1 MIRTSVAFSNPKDF
15 IDYFRLL
22 YYAVCN
28 EKPDDLKKL
37 QSQKFTVREMEILV
51 GRSKSSVARDLKEGV
66 RDE

>member
-1 MIRTSVAFSNPKDF
+1 MPLVIRKTAWIILDG
-15 IDYFRLL
+15 L